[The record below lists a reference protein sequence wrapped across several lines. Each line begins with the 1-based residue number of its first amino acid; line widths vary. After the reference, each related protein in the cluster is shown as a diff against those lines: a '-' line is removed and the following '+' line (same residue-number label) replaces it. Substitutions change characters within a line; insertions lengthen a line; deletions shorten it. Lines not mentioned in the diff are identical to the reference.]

1 MARACRGTRLAVAG
15 SEAVASWT
23 VPPHTR
29 SLPLARQMYSTI
41 PDAIKMVVGNKVD
54 LSENRQVSK
63 EEGKAFARQHGC
75 LFIETSA
82 KENIKVAQCFEE
94 LVTKMLETPQLVEDY
109 GGGRG
114 INLRQQREE
123 ASGGGC
129 C

>member
-1 MARACRGTRLAVAG
+1 
-15 SEAVASWT
+15 
-23 VPPHTR
+23 
-29 SLPLARQMYSTI
+29 MYSTI

-109 GGGRG
+109 RGGRG

>member
-1 MARACRGTRLAVAG
+1 
-15 SEAVASWT
+15 
-23 VPPHTR
+23 
-29 SLPLARQMYSTI
+29 MYSTI

>member
-1 MARACRGTRLAVAG
+1 
-15 SEAVASWT
+15 
-23 VPPHTR
+23 
-29 SLPLARQMYSTI
+29 MYSTI

-114 INLRQQREE
+114 INLRRQREE

>member
-1 MARACRGTRLAVAG
+1 
-15 SEAVASWT
+15 
-23 VPPHTR
+23 
-29 SLPLARQMYSTI
+29 MYSTI

-109 GGGRG
+109 GGGRR

>member
-1 MARACRGTRLAVAG
+1 
-15 SEAVASWT
+15 
-23 VPPHTR
+23 
-29 SLPLARQMYSTI
+29 MYSTI

-114 INLRQQREE
+114 INLRQKREE

>member
-1 MARACRGTRLAVAG
+1 
-15 SEAVASWT
+15 
-23 VPPHTR
+23 
-29 SLPLARQMYSTI
+29 MYSTI

-94 LVTKMLETPQLVEDY
+94 LVTKMLETPQLVEDS
-109 GGGRG
+109 GGGRW

>member
-1 MARACRGTRLAVAG
+1 
-15 SEAVASWT
+15 
-23 VPPHTR
+23 
-29 SLPLARQMYSTI
+29 
-41 PDAIKMVVGNKVD
+41 MVVGNKVD

-94 LVTKMLETPQLVEDY
+94 LVTKMLETPQLVEDS
-109 GGGRG
+109 GGGRW